1 MKKNL
6 SDLLRE
12 EVNKE
17 TSNPEGE
24 TPTPKTSR
32 RRQSP
37 TTEPDLG
44 SIKALESQV
53 KTLESELEQQQKLV
67 KTLQEQVQDK
77 QAQDTEIKQLSNQ
90 LKQSQ
95 TDLEKQLQEKQALS
109 NQLEDQKRLIE
120 KLYSELMDKHEE
132 ELSAP
137 QPEPEP
143 EPSQAIVK
151 QSRASYYVERLIA
164 PNASSRSLPDD
175 VIGWFD

>member
-12 EVNKE
+12 EVTKE
-17 TSNPEGE
+17 TPNTEAKNPI
-24 TPTPKTSR
+24 PKTSR
-32 RRQSP
+32 RRQSS
-37 TTEPDLG
+37 TSQPDSAL

-67 KTLQEQVQDK
+67 KTLLIQVQDK
-77 QAQDTEIKQLSNQ
+77 QSQETEIQQLSNQ
-90 LKQSQ
+90 LKQTQ
-95 TDLEKQLQEKQALS
+95 TELEKQLQEKESLS

-120 KLYSELMDKHEE
+120 KLYSELMDKHDE
-132 ELSAP
+132 ELAK
-137 QPEPEP
+137 PEPKP

-164 PNASSRSLPDD
+164 PNASSKSLPDE